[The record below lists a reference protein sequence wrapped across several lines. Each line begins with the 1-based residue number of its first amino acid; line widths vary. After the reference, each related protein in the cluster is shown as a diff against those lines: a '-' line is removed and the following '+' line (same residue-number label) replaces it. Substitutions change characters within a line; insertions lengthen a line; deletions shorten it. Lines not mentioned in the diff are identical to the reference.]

1 MRLTDISTVRS
12 LMQKYEIAPQKRY
25 GQNFLIQEN
34 TVCRIADA
42 AGGGEHEL
50 GILEIGPG
58 IGTLTQKLSERYRK
72 VVAVELDRSLL
83 PVLAETLSDCENV
96 RVVQG
101 DALKIDLSALV
112 KDEFDGM
119 RVCVCANLPYYITS
133 PILLRLLEAG
143 SLFESVTVM
152 IQKEVADRLC
162 ASPDTPEYGAITA
175 VCAYYA
181 KTEKCF
187 SVAPSSFMP
196 PPKVTSQ
203 VIRMNLYKE
212 PPVQCKSRENLMRV
226 IRGAFAKRRKTL
238 ANSLAGET
246 ARHTKAE
253 IEQVLAAL
261 GYRTDIRGETLGL
274 SDFARISDAIEL

>member
-25 GQNFLIQEN
+25 GQNFLANEN
-34 TVCRIADA
+34 TVCRIADI
-42 AGGGEHEL
+42 AGAGEREL

-83 PVLAETLSDCENV
+83 PVLEETLSDCENV
-96 RVVQG
+96 KVVWG
-101 DALKIDLSALV
+101 DALKIDLAALV
-112 KDEFDGM
+112 REEFDGG
-119 RVCVCANLPYYITS
+119 RVAVCANLPYYITS
-133 PILLRLLEAG
+133 PILLRLFETDG
-143 SLFESVTVM
+143 LFESVTVM
-152 IQKEVADRLC
+152 IQKEVADRIC
-162 ASPDTPEYGAITA
+162 AAPNTPEYGAITA

-181 KTEKCF
+181 ETEKCF
-187 SVAPSSFMP
+187 SVSPSSFVP

-203 VIRMNLYKE
+203 VIHMNLYRE
-212 PPVQCKSRENLMRV
+212 PPVQCKSRQNLMRI

-246 ARHTKAE
+246 SRHTKAE

-261 GYRTDIRGETLGL
+261 GYQGVRGETLGL